1 MAYEF
6 ISNDTENEFYP
17 LDKSEIAQAEDEL
30 ELNFP
35 QPLKDFYSDIGY
47 GFLKS
52 SNSNVNRLMDPE
64 SVRDFRLRR
73 NDFEFFPDIEI
84 YDEYEENKL
93 IFFEVSESAL
103 MSIGTTDNN
112 IYYYDIPIAASL
124 EEFLLKMMENDRYY
138 FELLED

>member
-1 MAYEF
+1 MVYEF
-6 ISNDTENEFYP
+6 ISNDTENEFYQ
-17 LDKSEIAQAEDEL
+17 LDKSEITQAEAGL
-30 ELNFP
+30 ELKFP
-35 QPLKDFYSDIGY
+35 QQLKDFYSEIGY

-64 SVRDFRLRR
+64 SVRDFRLRK

-93 IFFEVSESAL
+93 IFFEASESAL
-103 MSIGTTDNN
+103 MSIGTTDTDNN

-138 FELLED
+138 FELL

>member
-1 MAYEF
+1 MVYEF
-6 ISNDTENEFYP
+6 ISNDTENEFYQ
-17 LDKSEIAQAEDEL
+17 LDKSEIAQAEAEL
-30 ELNFP
+30 ELKFP
-35 QPLKDFYSDIGY
+35 QQLKDFYSEIGY

-64 SVRDFRLRR
+64 SVRDFRLRK

-93 IFFEVSESAL
+93 IFFEASESAL
-103 MSIGTTDNN
+103 MSIGTTDTDNN
-112 IYYYDIPIAASL
+112 IYYYNIPIAASL

-138 FELLED
+138 FELL